1 MHIQNFNLTAGEDR
15 TLTMRATTQA
25 GAVLNLTGA
34 TILWRLSQSQGGT
47 AVLEEAGS
55 IVSASAGTFSVTLSD
70 EETSGLGGQYY
81 HQALVTISG
90 TTTAATAGKVLVGT
104 LNQPVAF

>member
-34 TILWRLSQSQGGT
+34 TISWRLSPSQGGN
-47 AVLEEAGS
+47 AVLEETGS

-70 EETSGLGGQYY
+70 DETEGLGGSYY

-90 TTTAATAGKVLVGT
+90 TTTVATAGRVMVGT
-104 LNQPVAF
+104 LNQPVFN

>member
-34 TILWRLSQSQGGT
+34 TILWRLSQSQGGS
-47 AVLEEAGS
+47 AVLEESGS

-70 EETSGLGGQYY
+70 DETSSLSGSYI

-90 TTTAATAGKVLVGT
+90 TTTVATQGRVFVGT